1 VATESTSITRA
12 RSIDLA
18 VVDCVLAGLLL
29 IGALVD
35 AGALSGRRLGAVS
48 VLSVAAL
55 TGSVA
60 VRRRSAVLAT
70 VVAATGLAVFE
81 RASGYAGDGAF
92 EAAASAACLY
102 LLGRHARPRPAPMSV
117 LAFVYWLGSSF
128 AAGYSE
134 PGGAGG
140 NSLFWV
146 LCGGLPFAVGY
157 TLAVRAAAG
166 DELKLTAGRL
176 QSEQVLRARHAA
188 DEERS
193 RMARELH
200 DVVAHCVSVM
210 VVQTSGARRIAASDL
225 GAAREALK
233 VVESA
238 GREAL
243 VELRRI
249 VGVLYRGEDEP
260 AGASPG
266 LGELEVLVDRARSA
280 GLPVEVS
287 VEGPR
292 RSLSPGLDLV
302 AYRIVQE
309 SLTNA
314 IKHAGPAEARV
325 HVVFC
330 TRDLELEIT
339 DSGRGSGRRR
349 REDGSGHG
357 LIGMSERVRLY
368 GGELH
373 AGPRPSGGFEVRARI
388 PLDGGVSALGQ
399 LSESRAD
406 RDALSVEVST
416 SIAWRSLD
424 PLLAGGFLVG
434 LEVMALTGGERGG
447 VRLRDVLV
455 LAAMALA
462 CIWRRRQPLWFLIA
476 VVALVFGLSRN
487 LAPSSALLT
496 AVYVGLL
503 PAYAVA
509 AWEDRRRA
517 QLGLAIE
524 ILASAVG
531 VLLIRHLGAANYAA
545 PLFTICAAWAAGRA
559 IRARRATDEALERT
573 TSLLAAEHDDRV
585 RLAVAGER
593 SRIVRDLHAVVAR
606 NVAAMVV
613 QAEAARG
620 RLHWDPATADGA
632 LEAVED
638 VGRQALGEMRRIL
651 GVLRQRDQ
659 AGELLEPQPGVDQ
672 IHRLIE
678 RAREQGQQVELTIS
692 GQPGTLSAGVD
703 LATYRILEE
712 ALASIRSHPA
722 TAMCIALRFEEQ
734 DLELQLTTTYHGAR
748 DWPTDAMRQR
758 VLMCEGALSSEEYE
772 TYGER
777 LTARLPRGLQGV
789 LT

>member
-18 VVDCVLAGLLL
+18 VVDCVLAVLLT

-48 VLSVAAL
+48 VLSCAAL

-60 VRRRSAVLAT
+60 LRRRSAVLAT
-70 VVAATGLAVFE
+70 VVAATGLVVFE

-92 EAAASAACLY
+92 EAAAIAACLY
-102 LLGRHARPRPAPMSV
+102 LLGRRARARPGLMSV
-117 LAFVYWLGSSF
+117 LAFALWLGSSL

-134 PGGAGG
+134 PGGAAG

-166 DELKLTAGRL
+166 DELKLNAERL
-176 QSEQVLRARHAA
+176 QREQMLRARAAA

-210 VVQTSGARRIAASDL
+210 VVQTSGARRVAASDL
-225 GAAREALK
+225 EAAREALK

-266 LGELEVLVDRARSA
+266 LRELGVLVDRARAA
-280 GLPVEVS
+280 GLPVELS

-292 RSLSPGLDLV
+292 RAVSPGLDLV

-314 IKHAGPAEARV
+314 IKHASPAEARV
-325 HVVFC
+325 HVVFDA
-330 TRDLELEIT
+330 RDLVLEIN
-339 DSGRGSGRRR
+339 DNGRGPGRRR
-349 REDGSGHG
+349 RDDGFGHG

-368 GGELH
+368 GGDLH
-373 AGPRPSGGFEVRARI
+373 AGPRPSGGFDVRARI
-388 PLDGGVSALGQ
+388 PLDGGASALRE
-399 LSESRAD
+399 LSQPPSD
-406 RDALSVEVST
+406 RDALGVAVSN
-416 SIAWRSLD
+416 SIAWRWLD
-424 PLLAGGFLVG
+424 PILAGGFLIG
-434 LEVMALTGGERGG
+434 LEMIALTGGETGG

-455 LAAMALA
+455 VAAMALA
-462 CIWRRRQPLWFLIA
+462 CIWRRRQPLWFLI
-476 VVALVFGLSRN
+476 VVLALVFALSSN
-487 LAPSSALLT
+487 LAPASSLLT

-517 QLGLAIE
+517 QLGLAIAVV
-524 ILASAVG
+524 ASAVG
-531 VLLIRHLGAANYAA
+531 GLLIRHIGAANYAA
-545 PLFTICAAWAAGRA
+545 SLFTICAAWATGRA
-559 IRARRATDEALERT
+559 IHVRREMDEALERT
-573 TSLLAAEHDDRV
+573 ASLLAAERDDRA

-593 SRIVRDLHAVVAR
+593 SRIARDLHAVVAR
-606 NVAAMVV
+606 SVAAMVV

-620 RLHWDPATADGA
+620 RLDGNPATADTA

-651 GVLRQRDQ
+651 GVLRQRDH

-672 IHRLIE
+672 IYRLIE
-678 RAREQGQQVELTIS
+678 RAREQGQQVELTIA

-703 LATYRILEE
+703 LGIYRILEE
-712 ALASIRSHPA
+712 ALASLRSHPA
-722 TAMCIALRFEEQ
+722 TAMGIAMRFEEE
-734 DLELQLTTTYHGAR
+734 DLELQLSTTYRGAR

-758 VLMCEGALSSEEYE
+758 VLFCGGELRSELHETDGA
-772 TYGER
+772 R